1 MSLNLVMLGSP
12 GAGKGTQAER
22 FARSRGIPKVSTG
35 DMLRDAVTAGT
46 DLGRRAKAIM
56 DRGELVSDDVMIG
69 IVRDRLARPDAASGF
84 ILDGFP
90 RTVAQAR
97 ALDTIMEG
105 RDPLI
110 VLSLVVPESELVRRL
125 SMRMICADCGANAGS
140 VADAAMTAEKVVMP
154 PGADGSGPES
164 VSALHATTGPAR
176 CRRCGGRLVQ
186 RADDDATVVLERL
199 RVYEEQ
205 TKPLVEYYRRRP
217 TFRSIDGAQAADRV
231 AADMASAVEAVRPHR
246 RPDATGQSDNGRDGV
261 RP

>member
-1 MSLNLVMLGSP
+1 MSLNLVMLGPP

-46 DLGRRAKAIM
+46 DVGRRAKAIM

-69 IVRDRLARPDAASGF
+69 IVRDRLARPDAANGF

-110 VLSLVVPESELVRRL
+110 VLSLVVPESELVSRL
-125 SMRMICADCGANAGS
+125 STRMICADCGANAGS
-140 VADAAMTAEKVVMP
+140 VADAGATAEKVVMP
-154 PGADGSGPES
+154 PGADGMGPES
-164 VSALHATTGPAR
+164 VSALHATTSPAR

-186 RADDDATVVLERL
+186 RTDDDAAVVLDRL

-217 TFRSIDGAQAADRV
+217 TFRSIDGAQAPDRV
-231 AADMASAVEAVRPHR
+231 AADMASAVEAFRPHR
-246 RPDATGQSDNGRDGV
+246 RPDPPGQSDNGRDGV